1 MDTSLE
7 HVMVAFMV
15 AVPQLFAS
23 LAAVAIAYMAYRQ
36 GIANGEQLKKVERN
50 TDGLADK
57 AIQAAKD
64 GGRAEGIKEE
74 ILRKSTVPPT
84 TPGFP

>member
-1 MDTSLE
+1 MDQSIE
-7 HVMVAFMV
+7 HVLIAFIVAC
-15 AVPQLFAS
+15 PQLVAS
-23 LAAVAIAYMAYRQ
+23 LTAVAIAYMAYRQ

-74 ILRKSTVPPT
+74 ILRKSVVPPT

>member
-1 MDTSLE
+1 MDPAIE
-7 HVMVAFMV
+7 HILIALIA
-15 AVPQLFAS
+15 AVPPT
-23 LAAVAIAYMAYRQ
+23 VIAWMAYKQ
-36 GIANGEQLKKVERN
+36 GKDNGKKLETVEAN

-74 ILRKSTVPPT
+74 MLRKSVVPPT
-84 TPGFP
+84 TPEFP